1 MSETTVKETSVEE
14 VVEDVNVTE
23 TEATKE
29 SKEKAKKDNKQK
41 AKKKNWFKGLKAEFK
56 KIIWPDKKTL
66 VKQTVAVITCSVILG
81 AIIAV
86 VDALIQYGIDFLVR

>member
-1 MSETTVKETSVEE
+1 MSETTV
-14 VVEDVNVTE
+14 
-23 TEATKE
+23 
-29 SKEKAKKDNKQK
+29 EKT
-41 AKKKNWFKGLKAEFK
+41 KKKSWFKGLKAEFK

-86 VDALIQYGIDFLVR
+86 IDALVQHGLNIFVG